1 MPSIAGRSRPS
12 QQKRAAHVRLG
23 SKPVV
28 LWSSIRFPLRPPKP
42 DIRALIAI
50 GESSVDQCPLWSQ
63 TFLCAKKQNILHGR
77 EIDVTDGAEFM
88 KYANKLSLAL
98 LVGLSVAAPSVAS
111 AQNMS
116 RRDAAIRKCIQQA
129 HAQYPRYYAGVGT
142 DRTYL
147 YKACMTNMGLRP

>member
-1 MPSIAGRSRPS
+1 MSA
-12 QQKRAAHVRLG
+12 LE
-23 SKPVV
+23 
-28 LWSSIRFPLRPPKP
+28 P
-42 DIRALIAI
+42 DIA
-50 GESSVDQCPLWSQ
+50 SVL
-63 TFLCAKKQNILHGR
+63 KNQNILHRR

-88 KYANKLSLAL
+88 RYANKLSLAL
-98 LVGLSVAAPSVAS
+98 LVGLSVAAFTSVAS

-142 DRTYL
+142 DRTYV